1 MSDAYGLHLSDLEF
15 RNQFDIKSITE
26 HIVTVSSIMLRGGYP
41 KVTDVG
47 IVPNLPEVKFGEKFV
62 VYSNPF
68 QLNEKYDN
76 IQDYLV
82 LNVEGQ
88 GLKILKLANVNSNEI
103 GKTDFGGF
111 IHPQQVL
118 LPTNYNKA
126 NWNNPEYNII
136 FDTGQKRE
144 ILEDYPKI
152 PVTGSRVVPADT
164 YMVSRGIIGC
174 MVLR

>member
-1 MSDAYGLHLSDLEF
+1 MPDDYGLYLSDLEF

-26 HIVTVSSIMLRGGYP
+26 HIVTVSSVMLRGGHP

-88 GLKILKLANVNSNEI
+88 GLKQASRLCLSDCLLKSM
-103 GKTDFGGF
+103 T
-111 IHPQQVL
+111 QQC
-118 LPTNYNKA
+118 YSDA
-126 NWNNPEYNII
+126 A
-136 FDTGQKRE
+136 
-144 ILEDYPKI
+144 
-152 PVTGSRVVPADT
+152 SRLC
-164 YMVSRGIIGC
+164 R
-174 MVLR
+174 

>member
-1 MSDAYGLHLSDLEF
+1 MPDDYGLYLPNSEF

-26 HIVTVSSIMLRGGYP
+26 HIVTVSAVLLHGGHL
-41 KVTDVG
+41 KVTDFGV
-47 IVPNLPEVKFGEKFV
+47 VPNFPEIRFGEKFI

-68 QLNEKYDN
+68 QLNQKYDS

-88 GLKILKLANVNSNEI
+88 GLKILKLANANSSEI
-103 GKTDFGGF
+103 GKHDFGGF
-111 IHPQQVL
+111 QHPQQIL
-118 LPTNYNKA
+118 LPTNYNKV

-136 FDTGQKRE
+136 FDTGQRRE
-144 ILEDYPKI
+144 ILEDYPQI
-152 PVTGSRVVPADT
+152 PVTGSRTVQANT
-164 YMVSRGIIGC
+164 HMVSRGIIGC

>member
-136 FDTGQKRE
+136 F
-144 ILEDYPKI
+144 
-152 PVTGSRVVPADT
+152 
-164 YMVSRGIIGC
+164 
-174 MVLR
+174 

>member
-1 MSDAYGLHLSDLEF
+1 M
-15 RNQFDIKSITE
+15 
-26 HIVTVSSIMLRGGYP
+26 
-41 KVTDVG
+41 
-47 IVPNLPEVKFGEKFV
+47 
-62 VYSNPF
+62 
-68 QLNEKYDN
+68 
-76 IQDYLV
+76 